1 VLFAYNRDRIIVIYI
16 RKIKLDI
23 DDRDRNDHR
32 KSVSEFTR
40 VDLSIS
46 IWSEIAIIDRDD
58 GDSFEKYRS
67 PLNISEKPFNIRG
80 GGGCLIFEKI
90 KASTD

>member
-1 VLFAYNRDRIIVIYI
+1 MLFAYNRDRIIVIYI
-16 RKIKLDI
+16 RETKLDI

-58 GDSFEKYRS
+58 GDYFNKYRS

-80 GGGCLIFEKI
+80 GEGV
-90 KASTD
+90 